1 MCNMPPMSTKAA
13 LYVFAPQA
21 QEDQIL
27 EHLVNDHVIRHVSN
41 IKSEELGVRQYR

>member
-1 MCNMPPMSTKAA
+1 M
-13 LYVFAPQA
+13 FAVCTVQA

>member
-1 MCNMPPMSTKAA
+1 MFLCHSMQ
-13 LYVFAPQA
+13 QA